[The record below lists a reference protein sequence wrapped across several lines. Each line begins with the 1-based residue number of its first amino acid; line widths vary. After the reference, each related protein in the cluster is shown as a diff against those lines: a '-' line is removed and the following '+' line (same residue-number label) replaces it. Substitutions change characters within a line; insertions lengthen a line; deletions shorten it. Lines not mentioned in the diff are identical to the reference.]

1 MALEVLRLGARAL
14 GLSLTSQHLDA
25 FRVYLKE
32 LEEWNQKFN
41 LTAITGS
48 DEIQRKHFLDAMSC
62 LLVIPEVGPSTGDTV
77 PLRRSAR
84 RLWFCDIG
92 SGAGFPGLVL
102 KIMLP
107 EIKMTLIEATR
118 KKCDFLAHVTER
130 IGLRDVEILHA
141 RAEDLGQR
149 PEYRGQYDVALSRAV
164 APLCVLAEYCLPLL
178 RLGGVMVAQKGP
190 DASTEVAEAREAF
203 ATLGG
208 EVTAIRPV
216 HLPDVAGDRY
226 LIVAE
231 KNAPTPAK
239 YPRRPG
245 MPSKRP
251 L

>member
-25 FRVYLKE
+25 FRIYLKE
-32 LEEWNQKFN
+32 LQEWNQRFN

-48 DEIQRKHFLDAMSC
+48 EEIQRKHFLDAMSC
-62 LLVIPEVGPSTGDTV
+62 LLVIPEAGASTGDTV
-77 PLRRSAR
+77 PVRRSAR
-84 RLWFCDIG
+84 RLWFCDVG

-118 KKCDFLAHVTER
+118 KKCEFLAHVTER
-130 IGLRDVEILHA
+130 MGLRDVQILHA
-141 RAEDLGQR
+141 RAEDLGQEA
-149 PEYRGQYDVALSRAV
+149 EYREQYDVALARAV
-164 APLCVLAEYCLPLL
+164 APLRILAEYCLPLL

-190 DASTEVAEAREAF
+190 DASSEIEEAGAAF
-203 ATLGG
+203 VSLGG
-208 EVTAIRPV
+208 EVTVVKPV
-216 HLPDVAGDRY
+216 HLPDVPGDRY
-226 LIVAE
+226 LVVAE
-231 KNAPTPAK
+231 KRAPTPVK
-239 YPRRPG
+239 FPRRPG